1 MNKQY
6 HIRNQ
11 RIKEILD
18 TIRIIKS
25 KGLEIDKKRFVFE
38 ISERYGCTERKAK
51 EYLRIAEL
59 KLEYA
64 EQELPT
70 GTTERVQDNKEA

>member
-11 RIKEILD
+11 RIKEVLD

-38 ISERYGCTERKAK
+38 IAERYGCTERKAI
-51 EYLRIAEL
+51 EYLKVAEL

-64 EQELPT
+64 EQELRKRQ
-70 GTTERVQDNKEA
+70 TERVQNNQEV